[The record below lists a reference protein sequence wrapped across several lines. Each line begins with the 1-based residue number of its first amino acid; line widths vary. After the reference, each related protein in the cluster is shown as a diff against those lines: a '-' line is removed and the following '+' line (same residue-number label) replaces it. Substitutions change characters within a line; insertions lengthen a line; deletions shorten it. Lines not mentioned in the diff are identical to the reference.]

1 MVTRAESTNM
11 QVGISKTLSPA
22 RRAQNTVAMVLIGL
36 GTLIVLVPLF
46 LILKDLF
53 LKGFSSLNLQFFT
66 QSQSEITFL
75 GSDGG
80 FLNAIVGSVM
90 MLAVALVIGV
100 IIGIG
105 TAIFLTEYR
114 EHRLV
119 PSVRLMGDVL
129 TGMPAIVVG
138 LVVYGLVVRGL
149 GFGYSGI
156 AGGLSLGLIMIP
168 VIVRATEEVLKLVPQ
183 TLREAGLALGL
194 PRWKVIMNIVLPTA
208 RSGIITGIILAIAR
222 VSGEAAPLIFTA
234 FGNSFLTWDPTQ
246 KMSGLPLAVY
256 RSAFEPSEAA
266 VARAWSGALVLVL
279 AILVASLVARFAA
292 RKR

>member
-1 MVTRAESTNM
+1 MVTRVEN
-11 QVGISKTLSPA
+11 QNLKPGISKTLSPI
-22 RRAQNTVAMVLIGL
+22 RRAQNSIAMILIGL
-36 GTLIVLVPLF
+36 GTLLVLVPLF
-46 LILKDLF
+46 FILKDLVV
-53 LKGFSSLNLQFFT
+53 KGFSSLSLQFFT

-75 GSDGG
+75 GSGGG
-80 FLNAIVGSVM
+80 FLNAIVGSLI
-90 MLAVALVIGV
+90 MLSVALVIGLIV
-100 IIGIG
+100 GVG

-119 PSVRLMGDVL
+119 ASVRLMGDVL

-149 GFGYSGI
+149 GAGYSGI
-156 AGGLSLGLIMIP
+156 AGGLALGLIMIP

-208 RSGIITGIILAIAR
+208 RSGIITGVILAVAR

-234 FGNSFLTWDPTQ
+234 FGNNFLTWNPGD

-266 VARAWSGALVLVL
+266 VARAWSGALVLVV
-279 AILVASLVARFAA
+279 AILVASLFARFAA
-292 RKR
+292 RRR

>member
-1 MVTRAESTNM
+1 
-11 QVGISKTLSPA
+11 
-22 RRAQNTVAMVLIGL
+22 
-36 GTLIVLVPLF
+36 
-46 LILKDLF
+46 
-53 LKGFSSLNLQFFT
+53 
-66 QSQSEITFL
+66 
-75 GSDGG
+75 
-80 FLNAIVGSVM
+80 
-90 MLAVALVIGV
+90 
-100 IIGIG
+100 
-105 TAIFLTEYR
+105 
-114 EHRLV
+114 
-119 PSVRLMGDVL
+119 MGDVL

-138 LVVYGLVVRGL
+138 LVVYGLIVRGIGL
-149 GFGYSGI
+149 GYSGI

-208 RSGIITGIILAIAR
+208 RSGIITGVILAVAR

-234 FGNSFLTWDPTQ
+234 FGNSFLTWNPTQ

-279 AILVASLVARFAA
+279 AILVASLIARFAA
-292 RKR
+292 RQR